1 MSQRRSYPNSGD
13 FNLDDLF
20 RPEPAQ
26 PQAQP
31 PYPAQQPYD
40 PAQPAQ
46 QPYDPAQPV
55 QQQQSVPPVGQ
66 SGSPEYWG
74 APPQAGPVVPE
85 QEGATQYL
93 PPYPSGDPSFG
104 GQPPQQQPYAGGT
117 FGGQAPLQPPA
128 QPGYGPAQPGYGP
141 AQPGYGGAGGAGGY
155 QAQAPQQP
163 GYPAPVGH
171 PQGEDGGRRTPDRRL
186 LIGAGV
192 AGVALVAVLAGVLLS
207 GGDEGGAG
215 KEKTKAKAG
224 TSQPAA
230 TPAAGGGAGDAVTP
244 AMKAQAQA
252 MSDLLGTASASR
264 TSVVNAVGAVGKCQT
279 LPDAQGALTA
289 AAAQRQ
295 DLLKKLGDLKVDQL
309 PDGAKL
315 VTQLQAAWQASA
327 TADTE
332 YAGWAGDLVA
342 GCDPAKAKDN
352 DHYRNGNTAS
362 GSATTAKEQASTLWG
377 VVAGKTG
384 LPPKGAI
391 EL

>member
-20 RPEPAQ
+20 RPEPAADGAGGPAGAAQ
-26 PQAQP
+26 PPQTQAPYPAQPPARP
-31 PYPAQQPYD
+31 PYPAAPAQPYD
-40 PAQPAQ
+40 PVP
-46 QPYDPAQPV
+46 
-55 QQQQSVPPVGQ
+55 QQQSVPPVGQ

-74 APPQAGPVVPE
+74 APQQAGPAAPE

-93 PPYPSGDPSFG
+93 PPYPTGDPTFG
-104 GQPPQQQPYAGGT
+104 GQQPQQVPYPGGT

-128 QPGYGPAQPGYGP
+128 QPGYGPAQPGYG
-141 AQPGYGGAGGAGGY
+141 GAAGGY
-155 QAQAPQQP
+155 QAPQQP
-163 GYPAPVGH
+163 GYQAPGGY
-171 PQGEDGGRRTPDRRL
+171 PQGEDGGSRKPDRKV

-207 GGDEGGAG
+207 GGDEGDRGN

-224 TSQPAA
+224 TSQPASAPA
-230 TPAAGGGAGDAVTP
+230 TGAGGDAVTP

-332 YAGWAGDLVA
+332 YAAWAGDLVA
-342 GCDPAKAKDN
+342 GCDPGKAKDN

-377 VVAGKTG
+377 AIAGKTG
-384 LPPKGAI
+384 LPTKGAI